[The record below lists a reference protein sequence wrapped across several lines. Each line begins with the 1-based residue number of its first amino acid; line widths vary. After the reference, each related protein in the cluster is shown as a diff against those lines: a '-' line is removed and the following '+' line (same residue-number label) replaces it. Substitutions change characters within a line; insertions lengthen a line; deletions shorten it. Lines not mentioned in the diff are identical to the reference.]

1 MQKITI
7 EQFRET
13 LATRADQSAFGRAYR
28 ELSRRP
34 EVVAGLVPGEWAAWP
49 TVATPV
55 ASA

>member
-7 EQFRET
+7 QQFRET
-13 LATRADQSAFGRAYR
+13 LAARSDQTAFGRAYR
-28 ELSRRP
+28 ELTRRP
-34 EVVAGLVPGEWAAWP
+34 RVAVEMVHGEWAAWP